1 MGLKFKTPPSPSC
14 NLKKSFAME
23 TKLMYCLFIIYYQ
36 LVFVL
41 FMHILGQAVS
51 EVISENR

>member
-1 MGLKFKTPPSPSC
+1 
-14 NLKKSFAME
+14 ME